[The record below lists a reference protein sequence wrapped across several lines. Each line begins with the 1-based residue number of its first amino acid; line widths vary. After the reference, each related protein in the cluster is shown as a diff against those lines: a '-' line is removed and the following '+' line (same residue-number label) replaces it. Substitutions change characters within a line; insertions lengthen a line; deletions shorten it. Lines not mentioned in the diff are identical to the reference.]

1 MLYCNPK
8 QKAAVQARH
17 TGWVEGQEK
26 VWLHGHVGTWAS
38 AAYKAQKHSLIQVSL
53 ASGDAENLGSVR
65 WC

>member
-1 MLYCNPK
+1 M
-8 QKAAVQARH
+8 QARH